1 MVQRTKMNER
11 NENVY
16 NAPVLAFFGSFLRSK
31 QAMEIAKET
40 YRGQL
45 MFVVDNKDYFK
56 PIALVASHHASENVR
71 LE

>member
-1 MVQRTKMNER
+1 
-11 NENVY
+11 
-16 NAPVLAFFGSFLRSK
+16 
-31 QAMEIAKET
+31 MEIAKET
-40 YRGQL
+40 YRGQP